1 MIYNEE
7 IYRQTITFAGRAHAN
22 HKIPG
27 TEIPYITHLASVA
40 METLSAIINTPNSG
54 LNTDLALQCALL
66 HDTLEDTPTSYQ
78 ELEVSFG
85 KEVAQGVLALTKNSK
100 LATDKQMADSLE
112 RILLQPIEIRIV
124 KMADRID
131 NLYLPAI
138 YWTVK
143 KRQYYQNEAQ
153 MILNT
158 LGGVNGYIENR
169 LRQKIEAY
177 AKYF

>member
-1 MIYNEE
+1 M
-7 IYRQTITFAGRAHAN
+7 
-22 HKIPG
+22 
-27 TEIPYITHLASVA
+27 
-40 METLSAIINTPNSG
+40 
-54 LNTDLALQCALL
+54 